1 MRLYFPA
8 ANGLHPV
15 PEHCQENP
23 QITTEREAERC
34 GFCGSC
40 LRTGLNLAA
49 CLSAERI
56 RYGLISLETTSS
68 SHLHTQ
74 CLAFFFF
81 KLSLCFSFLFFT
93 LSFFSF
99 TGGLTWLM
107 QTVKLK
113 LPVSDLETTS
123 KGKRGLGVINC
134 QIDAKLKVGCN
145 TSIHVLSV
153 LTHSVTLDWNLWDVF
168 SLCSSNLVSLIRH
181 WFTISAIQ
189 QLGRRSGRLIV
200 SGTTHTSTVFVKTFG
215 FYTFFFWFLC
225 VFLPLWSLPL
235 SLQPLVLPS
244 FSLFCIPP
252 TPRIKGL

>member
-1 MRLYFPA
+1 MASFPWK
-8 ANGLHPV
+8 P
-15 PEHCQENP
+15 PP
-23 QITTEREAERC
+23 QATFTH
-34 GFCGSC
+34 SVW
-40 LRTGLNLAA
+40 L
-49 CLSAERI
+49 
-56 RYGLISLETTSS
+56 
-68 SHLHTQ
+68 
-74 CLAFFFF
+74 FFFF

-107 QTVKLK
+107 QTVKLN

-123 KGKRGLGVINC
+123 KGKRGLGVISC
-134 QIDAKLKVGCN
+134 QIDAKLKVGCS

-168 SLCSSNLVSLIRH
+168 SLCSSNLSCESHTALIYYLCDTAT
-181 WFTISAIQ
+181 WQT
-189 QLGRRSGRLIV
+189 LRSPDCIWHD
-200 SGTTHTSTVFVKTFG
+200 THQHSICQNI
-215 FYTFFFWFLC
+215 WLLHILLL

-235 SLQPLVLPS
+235 SLQTLVLPS

>member
-1 MRLYFPA
+1 MWLLWVLPKNRPQPGSMFVSRENQIWPHFPG
-8 ANGLHPV
+8 NHLLKP
-15 PEHCQENP
+15 P
-23 QITTEREAERC
+23 
-34 GFCGSC
+34 
-40 LRTGLNLAA
+40 
-49 CLSAERI
+49 
-56 RYGLISLETTSS
+56 
-68 SHLHTQ
+68 SHTVSDF
-74 CLAFFFF
+74 FFFF

-107 QTVKLK
+107 QTVKLN

-123 KGKRGLGVINC
+123 KGKRGLGVISC
-134 QIDAKLKVGCN
+134 QIDAKLKVGCS

-181 WFTISAIQ
+181 WFPISAIQ

-215 FYTFFFWFLC
+215 FYTFFCWSSSLYDPFLFPYRLSSSHP
-225 VFLPLWSLPL
+225 FLFFASPPPLESKASKDQHKHTVRDRNNVSNEMRW
-235 SLQPLVLPS
+235 QTDV
-244 FSLFCIPP
+244 CEQ
-252 TPRIKGL
+252 RWK